1 MQRTLHFEITDN
13 KQLTVGQYLQDQGI
27 SHKAICTLKIQ
38 ENALLLNN
46 IPCFTNKTLE
56 KGDHLTIT
64 LNETNNL
71 ENIIPVKMELN
82 IVYEDD
88 DLIIIDK
95 PKDITVHPSIKYFDC
110 TLSNGLAYYFQNNN
124 QDICIHCITRL
135 DKDTT
140 GLTLFAKNRL
150 SANYLSQMIA
160 GKQIEKT
167 YYALSCGKLE
177 YDNITVD
184 APIARLNKGN
194 ILRTVNFENGKKAIS
209 HFQLLKYNFQNDIS
223 LIKCLLETGRTHQI
237 RVHLLYLGHP
247 LIGDELYNKNNH
259 QLDRQAL
266 HCGKL
271 KFIHPL
277 TKQLVEIESKL
288 PEDMNKLI

>member
-13 KQLTVGQYLQDQGI
+13 KQLTVDQYLQDHGI
-27 SHKAICTLKIQ
+27 SHKAICTLKTQ
-38 ENALLLNN
+38 ENAILLNN
-46 IPCFTNKTLE
+46 ISCFTNKILE

-71 ENIIPVKMELN
+71 ENIIPVKMELD
-82 IVYEDD
+82 IVYEDE
-88 DLIIIDK
+88 DLIIVDK
-95 PKDITVHPSIKYFDC
+95 PKNITVHPSIKYFDC
-110 TLSNGLAYYFQNNN
+110 TLSNGLAYYFQKNN

-160 GKQIEKT
+160 EKQIEKT

-177 YDNITVD
+177 HENITVD

-194 ILRTVNFENGKKAIS
+194 ILRNVDFENGKRAVS
-209 HFQLLKYNFQNDIS
+209 HFHLLKYNSQNDIS
-223 LIKCLLETGRTHQI
+223 LIKCILETGRTHQI

-277 TKQLVEIESKL
+277 TNQLIEIESKL